1 MKVPI
6 PRSGSSALR
15 LRRVLEALRVRLIR
29 MTTDNVGL
37 KVMSLGLAVSIWT
50 LLQAEQ
56 VVEQRTRVRV
66 SYDWPEDLVRVD
78 EVPRWVSITVS
89 GPQGRVRT
97 IERRTLSMSVDLSE
111 AEKGTAT
118 IDYTERS
125 VTGLPDNLKIT
136 QITPP
141 MTEVELDAK
150 IKRTVR
156 VRPAVIG
163 EPAEGWERG
172 SITIDPESVEIEGPE
187 SVLRDINEVST
198 DIVNISGRTDS
209 LVADVAIKTPS
220 SNLRPTNDTPVSV
233 RVAVDAL
240 VDNRTFTEV
249 PVIVDSGWAASP
261 STAKFV
267 TVKGPIRAIN
277 ELKADRVRVII
288 SVPESENR
296 SSKTVRWSRR
306 NQDDSAVTVFHGG
319 ESEGIRVDELGPSSF
334 TVQPAVAAPESE

>member
-1 MKVPI
+1 
-6 PRSGSSALR
+6 
-15 LRRVLEALRVRLIR
+15 
-29 MTTDNVGL
+29 MTTENLGL

-66 SYDWPEDLVRVD
+66 SYDWPEGLVRVD

-89 GPQGRVRT
+89 GPQGRVRA

-118 IDYTERS
+118 IDYTERP
-125 VTGLPDNLKIT
+125 VKGLPDSLKIT

-141 MTEVELDAK
+141 MSEVELDAK

-187 SVLRDINEVST
+187 AVLRDISEVST
-198 DIVNISGRTDS
+198 DIVNISGRTES
-209 LVADVAIKTPS
+209 LLTDVAIKPPS

-233 RVAVDAL
+233 RVNVDAL
-240 VDNRTFTEV
+240 LDNRTFTDV
-249 PVIVDSGWAASP
+249 PVIVDSGWTASP
-261 STAKFV
+261 PIAKFV
-267 TVKGPIRAIN
+267 TVKGPIRDIN
-277 ELKADRVRVII
+277 ELKADRVRVMLRI
-288 SVPESENR
+288 PDAESK
-296 SSKTVRWSRR
+296 SPQTVQWSRR
-306 NQDDSAVTVFHGG
+306 TQSDNYVTVFHGG
-319 ESEGIRVDELGPSSF
+319 DTEGISVDEVGPSSF
-334 TVQPAVAAPESE
+334 SVRPVVAAPVPE